1 MPDTSLVNVTDRA
14 VQAIRDA
21 MSDEGK
27 SEKDSY
33 LRVAV
38 KGGGCSGFS
47 YTLGFDDTV
56 GETDQVNEIE
66 GIRVICDPKSFLYL
80 NGTQIDFEDNL
91 MGRGFKFGNPNASKS
106 CGCGESFSV

>member
-1 MPDTSLVNVTDRA
+1 MIELTERA
-14 VQAIRDA
+14 AKEIRRIIEDQKLA
-21 MSDEGK
+21 EGTA
-27 SEKDSY
+27 
-33 LRVAV
+33 LRVGV

-47 YTLGFDDTV
+47 YTLGFDDQV
-56 GETDQVNEIE
+56 AEIDQVTELD
-66 GIRVICDPKSFLYL
+66 GIRVVCDPKSFLYL

>member
-1 MPDTSLVNVTDRA
+1 MIAITERA
-14 VQAIRDA
+14 AEEVRRII
-21 MSDEGK
+21 
-27 SEKDSY
+27 SEQQLPNGTG
-33 LRVAV
+33 LRVGV

-56 GETDQVNEIE
+56 SETDQVNDIG